1 MHIMRANYFATV
13 AVLLFGSLFGR
24 QIRSE
29 EALNIEAQQYLEE
42 NSDRNADARWEN
54 NSHRRADK
62 AMRENQS
69 ISDEERYAND
79 KVLEYFFDKKKHF
92 DQSSVNPL
100 SVKDKIET
108 ARWYLLFFKN
118 GWHFPA
124 RIASLLT
131 KTIMSDT
138 LHRSNE
144 RFDMLLDTGNDIDRY
159 GCSEWARHTRWADFF
174 TSCWSWQS
182 L

>member
-1 MHIMRANYFATV
+1 MHIMRANYFAIV
-13 AVLLFGSLFGR
+13 AVLLFGSLSGR

-54 NSHRRADK
+54 IFHRRAEE

-79 KVLEYFFDKKKHF
+79 KVLEFFFDKKKHF

-118 GWHFPA
+118 GWYFPA
-124 RIASLLT
+124 RIAALLT
-131 KTIMSDT
+131 KT
-138 LHRSNE
+138 NYE
-144 RFDMLLDTGNDIDRY
+144 RY
-159 GCSEWARHTRWADFF
+159 VASK
-174 TSCWSWQS
+174 
-182 L
+182 